1 MIGAAKIGGYY
12 AAHAVWSVSDGAT
25 LIPMLAYAHVMA
37 RLVGDDLGTMVQI
50 GRQRL
55 DDNDM
60 NADDAAFLYDGYIT
74 IGDDKLDAILIELR
88 DYDAPDARA
97 VIAVPYSRIGKFR
110 VHKPKLLEWKGCEGY
125 DLDATLKAF
134 FEGVDRHE
142 QGSKIWNDALDESK

>member
-1 MIGAAKIGGYY
+1 MIDAAKIGGYF

-25 LIPMLAYAHVMA
+25 LIPMLAYEQVMM
-37 RLVGDDLGTMVQI
+37 RLVGDDLRTMVQL

-60 NADDAAFLYDGYIT
+60 NAADAAFLYDGYVT
-74 IGDDKLDAILIELR
+74 IGTTKLDAILIEMR
-88 DYDAPDARA
+88 DYDVPEARF
-97 VIAVPYSRIGKFR
+97 VLAVPYSRDGKFR
-110 VHKPKLLEWKGCEGY
+110 VHKPKLLEWKG
-125 DLDATLKAF
+125 DFDQAATLTAF